1 MTFSPN
7 RAALA
12 ETGSFYLGFLLLHVG
27 FLQQVLV
34 LPDVLLHLL
43 LPLLVAP
50 HLRRLVLHLPLQVSR
65 AGGTGHEGG
74 HEGKT

>member
-1 MTFSPN
+1 M
-7 RAALA
+7 A
-12 ETGSFYLGFLLLHVG
+12 EGRLVHLGFLLLHVG

-50 HLRRLVLHLPLQVSR
+50 HLRRLVLHLLLQVSGV
-65 AGGTGHEGG
+65 GGRRPGAHEGESV
-74 HEGKT
+74 H